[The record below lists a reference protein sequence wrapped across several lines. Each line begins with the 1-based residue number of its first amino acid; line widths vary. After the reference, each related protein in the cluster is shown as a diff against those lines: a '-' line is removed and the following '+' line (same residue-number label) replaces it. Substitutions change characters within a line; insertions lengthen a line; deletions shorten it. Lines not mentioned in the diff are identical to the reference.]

1 MRDHRNSPATAATN
15 DAIAQLV
22 ADGHEHRARA
32 LYGDQAVDVWFH
44 DTGVDPDAGR
54 QVQYRIYKM
63 LSAPAGTLRDPV
75 ASEAVVYDDA
85 VVIAAGITGQPREFV
100 ERELA
105 ELLDA
110 GAVCKLSASRTP
122 LADTYPAEIELA

>member
-1 MRDHRNSPATAATN
+1 MRDHRNPPGAAATK

-32 LYGDQAVDVWFH
+32 LYGDRAVDVWFH
-44 DTGVDPDAGR
+44 DLGTDPDAGR

-63 LSAPAGTLRDPV
+63 LSAPAGKLREPV
-75 ASEAVVYDDA
+75 TSEAFVYDDA
-85 VVIAAGITGQPREFV
+85 VVIAAGITGQS
-100 ERELA
+100 RELVES
-105 ELLDA
+105 ELAGLLEA
-110 GAVCKLSASRTP
+110 GAVCKLSALRIP